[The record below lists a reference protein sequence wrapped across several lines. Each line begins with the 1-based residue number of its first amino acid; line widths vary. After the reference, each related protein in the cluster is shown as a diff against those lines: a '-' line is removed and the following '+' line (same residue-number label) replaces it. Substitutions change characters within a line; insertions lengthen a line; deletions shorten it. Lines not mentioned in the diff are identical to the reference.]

1 MANNFPSLGNDGR
14 PPGQQQDPVHPP
26 GGHLGQTNNISY
38 SDRLKMNVK
47 KSERLSRKVLE
58 VTLEVDNHV
67 QVKVEEKDAAK
78 VAARIGIDLVND
90 LEGYQI
96 CPGNSKKL
104 VFWIKEGRNLDRF
117 CKDEVFRV
125 APGIRTGFIRP
136 MDRRQVV
143 VTVKGLN
150 FNSPDSLVIEYF
162 NKHGKVTNPKVI
174 YDVAK
179 DGPFKGVRNGDR
191 K

>member
-1 MANNFPSLGNDGR
+1 MASNFPSLRNDGR
-14 PPGQQQDPVHPP
+14 PPGQHQDPVHPP

-136 MDRRQVV
+136 MDR
-143 VTVKGLN
+143 
-150 FNSPDSLVIEYF
+150 
-162 NKHGKVTNPKVI
+162 
-174 YDVAK
+174 
-179 DGPFKGVRNGDR
+179 
-191 K
+191 